1 MAKPKKPA
9 KKVGGPF
16 LAAALFC
23 ESIMEDKDKMMSAIR
38 IIDGCEFWIGPQAP
52 PDFPSASNR
61 IQVTQN
67 VLIIFRTGDSP
78 GKHQLRLVIQQPD
91 GRRSEVGKQEITLTP
106 ESHGG
111 VNVKTQATMLVYSS
125 GVYWMD
131 VILDGKRYTRMPL
144 NVSIKRLPASKL
156 KKV

>member
-1 MAKPKKPA
+1 M
-9 KKVGGPF
+9 
-16 LAAALFC
+16 
-23 ESIMEDKDKMMSAIR
+23 
-38 IIDGCEFWIGPQAP
+38 
-52 PDFPSASNR
+52 
-61 IQVTQN
+61 
-67 VLIIFRTGDSP
+67 
-78 GKHQLRLVIQQPD
+78 IQQPD